1 MTAVRQ
7 WDGFAAIE
15 SDVRAIV
22 ADPRWAALPPPAR
35 AQAVALRVLDTPDG
49 GRWLF
54 GAHARWYRQDP
65 ADGRWHLSPPPAD
78 RETRAGARIVRT
90 TSMIMPHLVPSG
102 PDFAV
107 DRGSVQG
114 FVGPDVPYEITER
127 VRALVV
133 AQRGRRREDFP
144 VHGSFAELFAPEV
157 ASPVAAVWGTLMW
170 CAYAPAFDGNEVLLS
185 MFGEFL
191 TRPLPGDEWVRWLAP
206 VPLDDLIA
214 LYGERVRAGHPE
226 AGLRLVALMA
236 DTAQAVRG
244 DRRFRPRA
252 EALPAMVAPILRR
265 TGEDVS
271 AAHLG
276 DDEVRR
282 LWLSRCPV
290 HVALAESS
298 PGDRFQHALYD
309 LVEAL
314 AFLAPKG
321 ADPRAVAGSL
331 LAADVAAHAPRA
343 ADGLYPWLDPELRH
357 ILHVVLT
364 DPGHPLRGCWP
375 RSGGAASSASS
386 VSSGGFSTGSSP
398 APSSAGPAV
407 LPSALHPPDR
417 ASAAALLGAAYA
429 TGLAWCRLTGT
440 SVPERGFATA
450 SALVHRLAHERDDPL
465 PGVSKVPGVSGTYPR
480 HF

>member
-1 MTAVRQ
+1 MTGMWQ
-7 WDGFAAIE
+7 WDGFDAIE
-15 SDVRAIV
+15 RDVRTMV
-22 ADPRWAALPPPAR
+22 ADHRWTGLPPLAR
-35 AQAVALRVLDTPDG
+35 AQAIAQRTLATPDG

-65 ADGRWHLSPPPAD
+65 ADGRWYLTAPPAD
-78 RETRAGARIVRT
+78 LGFRAAAQVIQV
-90 TSMIMPHLVPSG
+90 TSMVLPHLIPTG

-107 DRGSVQG
+107 DRGSIQG

-127 VRALVV
+127 VRELVI

-144 VHGSFAELFAPEV
+144 LTGPFTRLFAGEV
-157 ASPVAAVWGTLMW
+157 ASPVAAIWGTLMW

-191 TRPLPGDEWVRWLAP
+191 ARPLPGDEWVRWLP
-206 VPLDDLIA
+206 PTSLGELVA

-236 DTAQAVRG
+236 DTAAVVRG
-244 DRRFRPRA
+244 DPRFGPRA
-252 EALPAMVAPILRR
+252 DALLAMIEPLLRR
-265 TGEDVS
+265 ACQDPVI
-271 AAHLG
+271 AHRG
-276 DDEVRR
+276 DEVVRHA
-282 LWLSRCPV
+282 WLSRCPA
-290 HVALAESS
+290 HMTLPDAS
-298 PGDRFQHALYD
+298 PGDHFQHMVYD
-309 LVEAL
+309 LVQAL
-314 AFLAPKG
+314 GFLAPMG
-321 ADPRAVAGSL
+321 ADPRAVAASL
-331 LAADVAAHAPRA
+331 LAADLAAFAPRV

-364 DPGHPLRGCWP
+364 DAAHPLRGCWP
-375 RSGGAASSASS
+375 RSGE
-386 VSSGGFSTGSSP
+386 
-398 APSSAGPAV
+398 

-440 SVPERGFATA
+440 EVPERGFTTA
-450 SALVHRLAHERDDPL
+450 SAVVHRLTHERDDP
-465 PGVSKVPGVSGTYPR
+465 VPGVSGTYPR

>member
-78 RETRAGARIVRT
+78 RETRAAARIVRIA
-90 TSMIMPHLVPSG
+90 SVILPHLVPAG

-114 FVGPDVPYEITER
+114 FVGPDVPHGVTER
-127 VRALVV
+127 VRTLVV

-144 VHGSFAELFAPEV
+144 MHGPFTELFAGEV

-191 TRPLPGDEWVRWLAP
+191 SRPLPGDEWVRWLAP
-206 VPLDDLIA
+206 VSLDDLIA

-252 EALPAMVAPILRR
+252 EALLAMVAPILRR

-271 AAHLG
+271 AAHRG
-276 DDEVRR
+276 DDALRQA
-282 LWLSRCPV
+282 WLARCPA
-290 HVALAESS
+290 HVALAEVS

-314 AFLAPKG
+314 GFLTPKG
-321 ADPRAVAGSL
+321 ADPRAVAGAL

-343 ADGLYPWLDPELRH
+343 ADRIYPWLDPELRH

-364 DPGHPLRGCWP
+364 RSTHPLRGCWP
-375 RSGGAASSASS
+375 RSRDAASPPASSGASSA
-386 VSSGGFSTGSSP
+386 P
-398 APSSAGPAV
+398 PAV
-407 LPSALHPPDR
+407 LPSALQPPDR

-440 SVPERGFATA
+440 AVPERGFATA
-450 SALVHRLAHERDDPL
+450 SALAQRLAHERDDP
-465 PGVSKVPGVSGTYPR
+465 VPGVPGTYPR